1 MWHTLASIYAILNSD
16 VESGGIEDALD
27 GQEEV
32 LDFGRREVVQAGNNA
47 AGGDENVA
55 WQEGLEVYEGVGEG
69 CDVKD
74 LAGSVYS
81 MWCLS
86 LSAVQQ
92 QRAYLGRDHK
102 GPKLDHGILC

>member
-1 MWHTLASIYAILNSD
+1 
-16 VESGGIEDALD
+16 
-27 GQEEV
+27 
-32 LDFGRREVVQAGNNA
+32 VQAGNNA

-102 GPKLDHGILC
+102 RPKLDHGILCWQRHASGCCNGRGKTGCASRGCSWRGSEPRALLLDAK